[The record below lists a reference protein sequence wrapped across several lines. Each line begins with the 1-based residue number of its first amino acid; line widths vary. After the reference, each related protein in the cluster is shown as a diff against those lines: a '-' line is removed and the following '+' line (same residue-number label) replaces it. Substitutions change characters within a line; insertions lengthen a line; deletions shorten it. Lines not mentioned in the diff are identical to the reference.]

1 MSVSSVMSTQS
12 VAYDGQVMTLGQS
25 LDENF
30 RGVQKLLNDLHVL
43 MRQMAMCSEQEIDED
58 EDYKES
64 VLFEDQQYDIITRMV
79 FLLEELIPMAH
90 TITGPPPASCRDW
103 LKSHKEERKV
113 KLTREKLQQ
122 KAASDRAKLELKELI
137 KADNAESKN

>member
-64 VLFEDQQYDIITRMV
+64 VLFEDQRVSARGAHSDGAYHHRPSAG
-79 FLLEELIPMAH
+79 ELPRLAKK
-90 TITGPPPASCRDW
+90 
-103 LKSHKEERKV
+103 KSWW
-113 KLTREKLQQ
+113 
-122 KAASDRAKLELKELI
+122 AI
-137 KADNAESKN
+137 

>member
-30 RGVQKLLNDLHVL
+30 RGVQKLLNDL

-58 EDYKES
+58 EDYK
-64 VLFEDQQYDIITRMV
+64 
-79 FLLEELIPMAH
+79 
-90 TITGPPPASCRDW
+90 
-103 LKSHKEERKV
+103 
-113 KLTREKLQQ
+113 
-122 KAASDRAKLELKELI
+122 
-137 KADNAESKN
+137 

>member
-12 VAYDGQVMTLGQS
+12 VAYDGQVMSLGQS

-30 RGVQKLLNDLHVL
+30 RGIQKLLNDLHVL
-43 MRQMAMCSEQEIDED
+43 MRQMGMCADQEIDED

-64 VLFEDQQYDIITRMV
+64 VLFEDQQYDIVTRMV

-90 TITGPPPASCRDW
+90 TITGPPPASCREW
-103 LKSHKEERKV
+103 LKSHKEERKT
-113 KLTREKLQQ
+113 KLAREKLIQ
-122 KAASDRAKLELKELI
+122 KAASDRAKADLKEAI
-137 KADNAESKN
+137 KAECKS